1 VYLFGPARTPV
12 RRAAASRAVVVVT
25 ARRGSGGRGRVGTQR
40 WLLASLL
47 ACAACHATAQQAQ
60 PTQPPVSLEY
70 AVQATDLY
78 KLAPFVNWPPDEFA
92 TADAPFQ
99 ICVAGADPFDD
110 FLDKAVAGRSM
121 GAHPFAVRR
130 LQSVS
135 GADGCQILFISRL
148 TGMSTEEALA
158 AVSGKPVLTV
168 TDSTPEGAGGIVHFV
183 IDQGRV
189 AFEIDT
195 DAAARN
201 RLTISSKLL
210 QLAVAIK
217 AAP

>member
-1 VYLFGPARTPV
+1 MRAHSRERAPSCCN
-12 RRAAASRAVVVVT
+12 AAA
-25 ARRGSGGRGRVGTQR
+25 RGVPINTKSRVGADRGHTSKLR

-47 ACAACHATAQQAQ
+47 ACAACGALAQ
-60 PTQPPVSLEY
+60 PAAEGLSLEY
-70 AVQATDLY
+70 AVKATYLY
-78 KLAPFVNWPPDEFA
+78 KLAPFVTWPPSEFA

-110 FLDKAVAGRSM
+110 FLDKAVAGRGM
-121 GAHPFAVRR
+121 GEHAFAVRR
-130 LQSVS
+130 LESLA
-135 GADGCQILFISRL
+135 GAGDCQILFISHLPEMTTR
-148 TGMSTEEALA
+148 EALA

-168 TDSTPEGAGGIVHFV
+168 TDSTAPDAGGIVHFV
-183 IDQGRV
+183 IDRGRV
-189 AFEIDT
+189 AFEINT

-201 RLTISSKLL
+201 QLTISSKLL

>member
-1 VYLFGPARTPV
+1 MHASGRELTRLCRT
-12 RRAAASRAVVVVT
+12 AAARAVAIDARSSVV
-25 ARRGSGGRGRVGTQR
+25 ADRGRAGKLR

-47 ACAACHATAQQAQ
+47 ACITCGALAQTVTDA
-60 PTQPPVSLEY
+60 VSLEY
-70 AVQATDLY
+70 AVKATYLY

-99 ICVAGADPFDD
+99 ICVAGTDPFGD
-110 FLDKAVAGRSM
+110 FLDKAVAGRGM

-130 LQSVS
+130 LESVD
-135 GADGCQILFISRL
+135 GAEDCQILFISHLPQMTTR
-148 TGMSTEEALA
+148 EALA
-158 AVSGKPVLTV
+158 AVGGKPVLTV
-168 TDSTPEGAGGIVHFV
+168 TDSTAADAGGIVHFV
-183 IDQGRV
+183 IDRGRV
-189 AFEIDT
+189 GFEINT

-201 RLTISSKLL
+201 QLTISSKLL